1 MTNLEDIVIAA
12 HGDIERWRSFNT
24 LTAQVTNGGALWDIK
39 GQTGLLDHYTV
50 SIDLHRQFASHSP
63 FGGAGRKS
71 HYTPDRVAVMTTGD
85 DVIEERVNPRAAF
98 AGHVLET
105 PWDQLD
111 SVYFAGY
118 AMWNYLTEPFTFAE
132 PGFTFTELE
141 PWDEDGETWRRLQV
155 AFPEHLTTHSTVQT
169 YYIDDSGLIRRH
181 DYSPDVLGQS
191 NRDSAHYSWAHKEF
205 DGFMFPTKRSVH
217 LTDESGHKVPDP
229 VIVSIEVDEIAL
241 S

>member
-1 MTNLEDIVIAA
+1 MTDPKDIVIAA
-12 HGDIERWRSFNT
+12 HGDVERWRSFNR
-24 LTAQVTNGGALWDIK
+24 LTARVTNGGALWDIK

-50 SIDLHRQFASHSP
+50 TIDLHRQFASHNP

-71 HYTPDRVAVMTTGD
+71 YYTPERVAVMTTAD
-85 DVIEERVNPRAAF
+85 EIIEERVNPRENF
-98 AGHVLET
+98 AGHVLQT

-155 AFPEHLTTHSTVQT
+155 AFPKDLATHSTVQT

-181 DYSPDVLGQS
+181 DYAPDVLGPS
-191 NRDSAHYSWAHKEF
+191 ERESAHYTWAHKEF
-205 DGFMFPTKRSVH
+205 DGFTFPTKRSVH
-217 LTDESGHKVPDP
+217 LTDENGHKIPDP